1 MVDVM
6 LRKLCR
12 GYRKRFQISMH
23 NRSWDSSV
31 KFGVCVPNYG
41 ETSSVEAL
49 RTVALEAEKLG
60 YSSVWTTDH
69 ILLPP
74 QSGTPYERILET
86 ITSLAYLAAIT
97 STVQL
102 GISSLIVAMRNPV
115 VAVKQLATVDQLSG
129 GRVILATSSGWN
141 EREFAHL
148 GSNFHN
154 RGSRVD
160 ESIKLLRTLWSDQEP
175 KFEGTTI
182 PQRFSKVVFEPR
194 PIQKHLTI
202 WIGGTSKAA
211 MKRAITLGDAW
222 HPNVTPLDT
231 FKKMVAEFRSIPG
244 AEHKDICVRIGLN
257 AKAQKQ
263 DYVGAQGDH
272 RFMLSGDMKA
282 NKEAIAQLEKLGVKQ
297 MVLVPSPEG
306 KTSVADQV
314 ESLRLLAENTVRHSE
329 YIA

>member
-1 MVDVM
+1 M
-6 LRKLCR
+6 
-12 GYRKRFQISMH
+12 
-23 NRSWDSSV
+23 

-41 ETSSVEAL
+41 ETSSVEAM
-49 RTVALEAEKLG
+49 RTIALEAEKLG

-69 ILLPP
+69 ILMPP

-86 ITSLAYLAAIT
+86 ITSLAYLAAMT

-115 VAVKQLATVDQLSG
+115 VAAKQLATVDQLSG

-148 GSNFHN
+148 GSDFHN
-154 RGSRVD
+154 RGRRVD
-160 ESIKLLRTLWSDQEP
+160 ESIKILRTLWSDREP
-175 KFEGTTI
+175 KFEGRVL
-182 PQRFSKVVFEPR
+182 PHRYSNVVFEPR

-202 WIGGTSKAA
+202 WIGGTSKPA
-211 MKRAITLGDAW
+211 MKRAAALGDAW
-222 HPNVTPLDT
+222 HPNVTPLNA
-231 FKKMVAEFRSIPG
+231 FRKVVEEFRSIPG

-263 DYVGAQGDH
+263 EYISGQGDR

-282 NKEAIAQLEKLGVKQ
+282 NKEAIAELEKLGVKQ
-297 MVLVPSPEG
+297 MVVVPSPEG
-306 KTSVADQV
+306 KTPVADQV